1 MNVRRIAGLVAVG
14 LAVYLLTLVLA
25 APAARVIEWVEPEG
39 ATIEGASGRIWAG
52 HAQRVRI
59 DGMELPLTDVSWDVQ
74 AWRLVT
80 GEFGSV
86 IEAGAAELEGRGYV
100 GVDGGGTI
108 RVADLTVRGPVAGLL
123 EQLPYPV
130 AASGSLL
137 ARVES
142 GSVAAGVPRGL
153 RGRAV
158 WSDARL
164 QAPLAIGL
172 GEVVAEFEPDGA
184 GQIIDLRAKGGE
196 IAVDGRIILQAD
208 GRYDIEMALT
218 PSESAGSRVR
228 DTLTLVARPD
238 EQGRYVVRQSGR
250 LR

>member
-1 MNVRRIAGLVAVG
+1 MNLGRIAGLVTLG
-14 LAVYLLTLVLA
+14 LVVYLLTLVLA
-25 APAARVIEWVEPEG
+25 APAARVIEWVEPGG

-59 DGMELPLTDVSWDVQ
+59 DGMGLPLTDVRWDVQ

-80 GEFGSV
+80 GELGSV
-86 IEAGAAELEGRGYV
+86 IEAEAVGLDGRGYV
-100 GVDGGGTI
+100 GLGAGGTI

-123 EQLPYPV
+123 EKLPYPV

-137 ARVES
+137 ARLES
-142 GSVAAGVPRGL
+142 GSVVAGVPRGL

-158 WSDARL
+158 WSEARV
-164 QAPLAIGL
+164 QAPLAIRL
-172 GEVVAEFEPDGA
+172 GEVVADIEPEGE
-184 GQIIDLRAKGGE
+184 GQVIDVRARGGE
-196 IAVDGRIILQAD
+196 VTVDGRISLEAD
-208 GRYDIEMALT
+208 GRYQIEMALT
-218 PSESAGSRVR
+218 PTESAGGRVR

>member
-14 LAVYLLTLVLA
+14 LVVYLLTLVLA

-39 ATIEGASGRIWAG
+39 ATIEGASGRLLAG

-59 DGMELPLTDVSWDVQ
+59 DGMAVPLTDVSWDVE
-74 AWRLVT
+74 AWRLLT
-80 GEFGSV
+80 GELGSL
-86 IEAGAAELEGRGYV
+86 IEAEAAGLEGRGYV
-100 GVDGGGTI
+100 GLGPDGTI
-108 RVADLTVRGPVAGLL
+108 RVADLTVRGPVAGVL

-142 GSVAAGVPRGL
+142 GSLVASVPRGL

-158 WSDARL
+158 WSDARV
-164 QAPLAIGL
+164 QAPLSIGL
-172 GEVVAEFEPDGA
+172 GEVVAEFESDGED
-184 GQIIDLRAKGGE
+184 QLVIVRARGGE
-196 IAVDGRIILQAD
+196 VTVDGRISLQAG

-218 PSESAGSRVR
+218 PTESAGSRVR